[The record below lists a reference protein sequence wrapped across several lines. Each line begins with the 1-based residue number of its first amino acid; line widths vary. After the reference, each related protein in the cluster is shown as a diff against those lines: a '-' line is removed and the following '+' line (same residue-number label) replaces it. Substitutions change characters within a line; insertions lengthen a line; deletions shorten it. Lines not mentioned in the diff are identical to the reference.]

1 MGAAFQQLLKSISHA
16 LCRKSVIPPSLW
28 TFSYFHES
36 AHVLSG
42 KGTMAH
48 AFCQVPFTFL
58 RYFVQCHHTRA
69 GQSAPCGGD
78 QGLCGPAEAA
88 CRPNRPHGHTEPS
101 RGLSRLAA
109 RLTRAH
115 GLMTRS
121 LFAHYLPSH
130 AFCANQLR
138 RGKVRAL
145 CRLDKM
151 CAIFFWH
158 RWPEIFFNTR
168 KEKMILK

>member
-1 MGAAFQQLLKSISHA
+1 MDALRAHRPRGTMGAAFQQLLKSISHA
-16 LCRKSVIPPSLW
+16 LCRKSAIPPSLW

-42 KGTMAH
+42 NGTMALV
-48 AFCQVPFTFL
+48 FCQATFTFL

-69 GQSAPCGGD
+69 GHSAPCGGD

-101 RGLSRLAA
+101 RGLSGLAA

-115 GLMTRS
+115 GLMTSS
-121 LFAHYLPSH
+121 LFVRCLPSD
-130 AFCANQLR
+130 
-138 RGKVRAL
+138 AL
-145 CRLDKM
+145 VL
-151 CAIFFWH
+151 I
-158 RWPEIFFNTR
+158 N
-168 KEKMILK
+168 